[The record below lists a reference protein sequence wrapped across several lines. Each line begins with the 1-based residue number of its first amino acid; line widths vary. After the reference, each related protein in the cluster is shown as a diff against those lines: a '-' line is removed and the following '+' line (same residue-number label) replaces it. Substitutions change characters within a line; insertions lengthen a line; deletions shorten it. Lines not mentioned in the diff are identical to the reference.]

1 MIYIYRRLGDGVIGD
16 SYNVD
21 ASSNIKGAGIWE

>member
-1 MIYIYRRLGDGVIGD
+1 MGDGVIGD

-21 ASSNIKGAGIWE
+21 ASSNINGVGIWEEGVGYA